1 MLNNSHQM
9 KELPLVSVVIP
20 CLNRAQFLIATIE
33 SILQQSYSNIECIV
47 VDGGSTDESIEIL
60 KRYGDRIHWVS
71 EPDNGHAD
79 AINKGWKMS
88 QGTILAWLNADDVWV
103 IPDAVNQVVKF
114 FRKNTKVDVVYGDC
128 GTIDKKGNLIGM
140 SYLHEWDLEYAFEY
154 CDHCIPQPAAFIQ
167 RRILEKVG
175 WLDVGFISKKDHEL
189 WLRIGLAGN
198 IHHIPILLAHARA
211 CPGYM
216 KERGDITAA
225 ACVRLTKK
233 FIKLP
238 NLPERIRNKRKLAIS
253 NAYFRGMDYA
263 WHDGRYWKTILSYGF
278 SAMIFDLNSA
288 VKVIK
293 RIMEYAK
300 AILAEKRVLRW
311 AIYDPL
317 RILGK
322 TLREVKQW
330 MRGPV
335 PPCIPNLLGDRDIEW
350 SWVASQMPSQSGEA
364 LDFGPGGSHLALIA
378 TQRGFNVTAVD
389 LGSVRWPYVHP
400 RLRFLKGD
408 LLKLPLPKGH
418 FDLVINCSTVEH
430 VGLAGRYGIIENRL
444 DGDLEAMARL
454 KELMKTHGIMLLTIP
469 VGKDAVFKPLTR
481 VYGRKRLS
489 RLFDGYIIEKK
500 MFWIK
505 DQENRWVPCAEE
517 TALNLETTAG
527 SWDPLQ
533 NMYALGC
540 FVLRKP
546 SQEN

>member
-1 MLNNSHQM
+1 MNES
-9 KELPLVSVVIP
+9 PLVSVVIP
-20 CLNRAQFLIATIE
+20 CLNRAHFLIPTIE
-33 SILQQSYSNIECIV
+33 SILQQCYSNIECIV
-47 VDGGSTDESIEIL
+47 VDGGSTDDSIEIL
-60 KRYGDRIHWVS
+60 KRYGDSIKWVS

-79 AINKGWKMS
+79 AINKGWQMS
-88 QGTILAWLNADDVWV
+88 HGKILAWLNADDVWV
-103 IPDAVNQVVKF
+103 VPDAVSQVVEYFQKH
-114 FRKNTKVDVVYGDC
+114 TEVDVVYGDC
-128 GTIDKKGNLIGM
+128 GAIDKEGNLIGL
-140 SYLHEWDLEYAFEY
+140 SYLHEWDLEYAVEY

-175 WLDVGFISKKDHEL
+175 WLDIGFISKKDHEL
-189 WLRIGLAGN
+189 WLRIGLVGN
-198 IHHIPILLAHARA
+198 IRHIPILLAHARA

-216 KERGDITAA
+216 KKRGDITAA
-225 ACVRLTKK
+225 ACVILTKK
-233 FIKLP
+233 FINLP
-238 NLPERIRNKRKLAIS
+238 NVPVRIRNKRKRSIS

-263 WHDGRYWKTILSYGF
+263 WHDGRHWKI
-278 SAMIFDLNSA
+278 IFNYALRA
-288 VKVIK
+288 VLQDPTNAINVFK
-293 RIMEYAK
+293 RIREYVANT
-300 AILAEKRVLRW
+300 AAENKRLRW
-311 AIYDPL
+311 AVFEPL
-317 RILGK
+317 RFLCRLLK
-322 TLREVKQW
+322 EVKQW

-335 PPCIPNLLGDRDIEW
+335 LPCIPNLLGDRDIEW
-350 SWVASQMPSQSGEA
+350 SWVASQMPSQPGEA

-481 VYGRKRLS
+481 VYGKKRLS